1 MRSFSLWILSI
12 FLSIG
17 VYAADG
23 AYMVS
28 KIPTQLLERAHAV
41 KRCEDIRFEV
51 ISLDK
56 ARHYHKYAIT
66 VLRDQGD
73 SFAEFQAW
81 YDRFHEIVSIQGTL
95 YDARGEKIKSLRK
108 SDIKDVSGTDDNSL
122 ADDNRLKQ
130 FSFSHRV
137 YPYTVEF
144 EVEIIQSYTM
154 FYPTYMPVSDE
165 FLSVEQSSMS
175 VVLRD
180 GIEFRYKQGNID
192 APLVKKE
199 SGRQVYTWQ
208 LKQFAALKQES
219 FRPSRREIA
228 PFVFMAPVA
237 FEVQRYQGSMNTW
250 DDFGNFIIALK
261 AGRDVLPK
269 ATRDKVHELTDAV
282 KDPHEK
288 IRILYRYM
296 QANTRY
302 VSVQLGVG
310 GWQPYDATYVAERK
324 YGDCKALANYMYA
337 LLKEAGIRSCYTLI
351 RAGDGNTFFLPDFP
365 SSQFN
370 HIILSVPLKS
380 DTVWLECTSQNMP
393 AGYLSGFT
401 ADRYALMVQ
410 EAGASLVRTPKYDY
424 RVNTQYRN
432 VQATVDAEGH
442 AIIHTHTKFKAMA
455 QDDLH
460 GIIHAWAPDKVK
472 EYLNR
477 SISLPQ
483 YDLVDFSYQESVADL
498 PVITENLQIK
508 ATHFATVSGKRMF
521 IMPNLFSKTG
531 FYLGDDTVRKYDVLL
546 QREFQDIDTVTIAVP
561 TGYRTEVLPQPIHM
575 ESRFGRYTASAVVA
589 GDRIIYYRHMERYS
603 GRFPAASYAELVKF
617 YEKVYKADRM
627 RVVLVL

>member
-1 MRSFSLWILSI
+1 MRRLSLLILS
-12 FLSIG
+12 LGLAIG
-17 VYAADG
+17 TWAADG
-23 AYMVS
+23 AYAVS
-28 KIPTQLLERAHAV
+28 KIPAPLLVQANAV
-41 KRCEDIRFEV
+41 KRMEDIRFEV

-66 VLRDQGD
+66 VLREQGD
-73 SFAEFQAW
+73 PLAEFYSW
-81 YDRFHEIVSIQGTL
+81 YDRFHEIVSIQGSL

-108 SDIKDVSGTDDNSL
+108 SDIQDLSGTADMNL
-122 ADDNRLKQ
+122 ADDSRVKR
-130 FSFSHRV
+130 FSFYHRS

-144 EVEIIQSYTM
+144 EIEIIQSYTM
-154 FYPTYMPVSDE
+154 FYPGYMPVDNE

-175 VVLRD
+175 VVMRD
-180 GIEFRYKQGNID
+180 GIAFRYQQANIGEPEVKQDG
-192 APLVKKE
+192 
-199 SGRQVYTWQ
+199 GRQVYTWQ
-208 LKQFAALKQES
+208 LKQYAALKQES

-228 PFVFMAPVA
+228 PVVYMAPVA
-237 FEVQRYQGSMNTW
+237 FEVQRYQGNMQTW
-250 DDFGNFIIALK
+250 DDFGKFINALK

-269 ATRDKVHELTDAV
+269 SVKDKVHELTDAV

-310 GWQPYDATYVAERK
+310 GWQPYDATYVAEKK
-324 YGDCKALANYMYA
+324 YGDCKALSNYMYA

-351 RAGDGNTFFLPDFP
+351 RAGEGNVFFLPNFP

-370 HIILSVPLKS
+370 HIIVSVPLQT

-401 ADRYALMVQ
+401 ADRYALMVH
-410 EAGASLVRTPKYDY
+410 ETGASLVRTPKYDY
-424 RVNTQYRN
+424 RVNTQDRQ
-432 VQATVDAEGH
+432 VRARVDAEGH
-442 AIIHTHTKFKAMA
+442 AQIQTETQFKAIA

-460 GIIHAWAPDKVK
+460 GLIHALAPDKVK

-483 YDLVDFSYQESVADL
+483 YELIDFSYQETANEL
-498 PVITENLQIK
+498 PVITEKLDMK

-521 IMPNLFSKTG
+521 ITPNLFSKTG
-531 FYLGDDTVRKYDVLL
+531 TNLGEDTARTYDVLL
-546 QREFQDIDTVTIAVP
+546 QREFRDIDTVTIQVP
-561 TGYRTEVLPQPIHM
+561 AGYRPEAIPQPISI
-575 ESRFGRYTASAVVA
+575 ESRFGTYQARTVVE
-589 GDRIIYYRHMERYS
+589 GDRILFYRQMERYS
-603 GRFPAASYAELVKF
+603 GRYPAASYAELVKF